1 MSEEGNKNEKREK
14 RREMILNEIVS
25 SEETYLERLRITS
38 EVYIGPILERG
49 LLSVEGNITG

>member
-49 LLSVEGNITG
+49 LLSAEGKITG